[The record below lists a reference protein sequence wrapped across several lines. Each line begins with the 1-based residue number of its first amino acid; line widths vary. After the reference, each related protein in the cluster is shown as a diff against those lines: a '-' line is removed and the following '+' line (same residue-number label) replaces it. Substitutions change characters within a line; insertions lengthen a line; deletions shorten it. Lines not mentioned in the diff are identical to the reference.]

1 MISKIKDLASKVLYV
16 SKLTNV
22 KSKKFKIF
30 VSIFLANFGVAL
42 DILIIVNFAYLITGD
57 ITYTNEIINNI
68 VSAISTSSFLF
79 PLIVLLRFLSLFTE
93 RLNLELLSLDVG
105 KNLRNYL
112 MQEVY
117 KLGNMSIS
125 DIYFYVNQVGSHV
138 GSFYKSFSHFFNSA
152 LQIIGYSLFL
162 IYTDFD
168 TFLIFGLGAILIA
181 FPSTYLL
188 KKGKYF
194 QHKVFNE
201 GKNLNS
207 TIQRIVENVFLIK
220 ILGTF
225 KKEFTRLNESLENF
239 RFNQRQN
246 TIYGSINSI
255 MPSFFTILT
264 LSIIFVNFN
273 ISKVISLEFIAIL
286 TRLFQSIG
294 NLNNGLGLVVNSG
307 VNVEELY
314 KLEKNKPQIYTNNY
328 VVAPNIEKA
337 VEIQGATFKYL
348 NSDTPIF
355 ENINIDIHKHSHT
368 VITGPNGSGKSTLL
382 GMIAGLYLPETGK
395 TKTYSKHIGYVGVT
409 PLVFEGSLKENLLY
423 GNYKVVD
430 DLKIYDLL
438 EEFQFFND
446 EKFELTKLISN
457 KTLSSG
463 QLQKISFIR
472 SLLNDSDILLLD
484 ESTSNLD
491 EKSKK
496 FIFNILNSKNITII
510 NSTHNYQD
518 FSFDHH
524 LKISVNDGVRRVETF

>member
-1 MISKIKDLASKVLYV
+1 MIKKIKDLASKVLYV

-22 KSKKFKIF
+22 KNKKLKVFL
-30 VSIFLANFGVAL
+30 SIFLANFGVAL
-42 DILIIVNFAYLITGD
+42 DILIIVNFAYLITGS
-57 ITYTNEIINNI
+57 ITYSNEIITSS
-68 VSAISTSSFLF
+68 VSIISTSSFLF
-79 PLIVLLRFLSLFTE
+79 PLIVFTRFASLFIE
-93 RLNLELLSLDVG
+93 RLNLELLSLDVQ

-112 MQEVY
+112 MEEVY

-138 GSFYKSFSHFFNSA
+138 ASFYKSFSLFFNSVI
-152 LQIIGYSLFL
+152 QMIGYSLFL

-168 TFLIFGLGAILIA
+168 IFLIFGFGAILIV
-181 FPSTYLL
+181 FPSTYFL

-207 TIQRIVENVFLIK
+207 TIQRIVENIFLIK
-220 ILGTF
+220 ILATF
-225 KKEFTRLNESLENF
+225 KKEFIRLNESLENF
-239 RFNQRQN
+239 RFNQKQN
-246 TIYGSINSI
+246 TIYGSLNSI
-255 MPSFFTILT
+255 LPSFFTIFVLAVILVN
-264 LSIIFVNFN
+264 LSVSNM
-273 ISKVISLEFIAIL
+273 ISLEFIALL
-286 TRLFQSIG
+286 TRLFQSVG

-314 KLEKNKPQIYTNNY
+314 KLDTNKPEIFINNY
-328 VVAPNIEKA
+328 VYKPELEKA
-337 VEIQGATFKYL
+337 IEIQSATFKYL
-348 NSDTPIF
+348 NSDIPIF
-355 ENINIDIHKHSHT
+355 ENLNIDIHKHSHT
-368 VITGPNGSGKSTLL
+368 VLTGPNGSGKSTIL
-382 GMIAGLYLPETGK
+382 GMIAGLYLPQSGR
-395 TKTYSKHIGYVGVT
+395 TKIYSKHIGYVGVT
-409 PLVFEGSLKENLLY
+409 PLVFDGSLKENLLY
-423 GNYKVVD
+423 GNKNEID
-430 DLKIYDLL
+430 DSTIQDLL
-438 EEFQFFND
+438 DEFEFFND
-446 EKFELTKLISN
+446 ETFQLNKLISN

-496 FIFNILNSKNITII
+496 FIFNILNSKNLTII